1 MDYAPFRIA
10 QGKYRYPDILR
21 NGAIAN
27 LVTDLV
33 KVYDEGIR
41 VYGFRLPSF
50 LLYSRHSDVLTR
62 TQELISLQMSKSYS
76 SVNIEMVSSMDQVKL
91 GDSSYL
97 VNLDGFIS
105 YPIVLHSVGDVL
117 NNRSVE
123 ERCKEVVTDFM
134 MTGREIL
141 CVVSQNE
148 ELGYFLGEKINH
160 ILKKRNLHCGAF
172 STINISD
179 ISKGSYFFNADEF
192 FVFKEVES

>member
-117 NNRSVE
+117 N
-123 ERCKEVVTDFM
+123 
-134 MTGREIL
+134 
-141 CVVSQNE
+141 
-148 ELGYFLGEKINH
+148 
-160 ILKKRNLHCGAF
+160 KRNLHCGAF

>member
-33 KVYDEGIR
+33 K
-41 VYGFRLPSF
+41 
-50 LLYSRHSDVLTR
+50 
-62 TQELISLQMSKSYS
+62 
-76 SVNIEMVSSMDQVKL
+76 L
-91 GDSSYL
+91 GDSSCL